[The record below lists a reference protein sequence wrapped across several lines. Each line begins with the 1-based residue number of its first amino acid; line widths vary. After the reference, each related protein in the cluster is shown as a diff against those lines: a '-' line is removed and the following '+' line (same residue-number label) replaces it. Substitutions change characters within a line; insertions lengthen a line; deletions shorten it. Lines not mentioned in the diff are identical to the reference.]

1 VSRAPRSSN
10 IMGGVRGDGSASPA
24 SAPMGGASGSGGKR
38 RAGSKLGQ
46 MRFMQ
51 RAVQK
56 AAATAAP
63 EQVAQRD
70 QRWRCVS

>member
-1 VSRAPRSSN
+1 MA
-10 IMGGVRGDGSASPA
+10 GAGGSAA
-24 SAPMGGASGSGGKR
+24 KR

-63 EQVAQRD
+63 EQVVQRG
-70 QRWRCVS
+70 QCQ